1 MANIVQTEAL
11 PALDALDQA
20 FKKPIYDAKI
30 ADTKF
35 QYYYPSETKNTSCLR
50 WTINHKRGPYVP
62 DVSRM
67 VIAPE
72 IKIINHNKDGPV
84 PKGVQSGPCNNF
96 LHSIFSSLRI
106 SYNNVCVC
114 RIDSYGL
121 FSYVRMLL
129 NYNNNDF
136 ATWAATRLFC
146 KEGSSQDLGRSS
158 AE

>member
-35 QYYYPSETKNTSCLR
+35 QYYYPSETKNTSCLG

-62 DVSRM
+62 YVSRM
-67 VIAPE
+67 VITPE
-72 IKIINHNKDGPV
+72 IKIINRNKDGP
-84 PKGVQSGPCNNF
+84 PSKGVKSGPCNNF
-96 LHSIFSSLRI
+96 LHSIFSLLRI

-114 RIDSYGL
+114 HIDSYGL
-121 FSYVRMLL
+121 FSYVGMLL
-129 NYNNNDF
+129 NYDNNDM
-136 ATWAATRLFC
+136 ATWCATRLFA
-146 KEGSSQDLGRSS
+146 KEGRS
-158 AE
+158 